1 MTRKQIFEIIEKD
14 DGSNIWSH
22 IYDVF
27 MFCTIILSVVPL
39 MFWDEYPIFKYIE
52 IFTTVIF
59 IIDYILRWVT
69 ADYKLGKGARSFVNY
84 PISFWAIIDL
94 LTILPSFNILGA
106 NFKMLRI
113 MRMMK
118 ILRLTKALRYS
129 TQLFL
134 FAEVLKK
141 EKKVLTTVM
150 FFAIAYIFVTAL
162 IMFNFEP
169 RVNPATG
176 EETFS
181 TFFDA
186 LYWSTVTLTT
196 VGYGDLCPATDLGRF
211 VSMLSSMFGV
221 AIIALPSGII
231 TASYLDELRAIK
243 ESKAE
248 EEKNKTCLALHKNF
262 RRTAQVASWYYD
274 ENNKKKNYKCVD
286 RFRSLTSLKV
296 KMSMGED
303 RLVEMIDYCP
313 DMRLANLATTFSSDE
328 KQQDKLVVVNYPLN
342 TEYGC
347 CVDRGSN
354 VTIVA
359 PSSLTE
365 IGTGNTAFSLAA
377 MGGFNYVSRELTPNK
392 EDPFSFYLMNNKS
405 LDLIDEN
412 DTKEVVTTQAL
423 HFMHDLNQ
431 LKKRS
436 ENRDDRHW
444 FIFILATTKS
454 EESQVHLWRLASDPK
469 GTLTH
474 RIAGLK
480 REYGS
485 MVLEEDEER
494 LQKMYQ
500 EIQNALAERNVIN
513 REEQQNVVTQLD
525 NCNLWNGVND
535 TNIMRRVGG
544 GVDANSLTIRI
555 AYEILVYNNSHL
567 LILKDIA
574 DAIKRQVEPNRVIPE
589 EAVQCFKKD
598 GDGFADNYGEEKVFL
613 RSPQALKVM
622 IQKETEKAQK
632 IFANMDLDGNELIA
646 KVEQPKTSWRNK
658 WFN

>member
-1 MTRKQIFEIIEKD
+1 MTRKDIYTIIEKD

-39 MFWDEYPIFKYIE
+39 MFWDEYPIFWYIE
-52 IFTTVIF
+52 VFCTSIF
-59 IIDYILRWVT
+59 IIDYILRWIT
-69 ADYKLGKGARSFVNY
+69 ADYKLGKGARSFVSY

-94 LTILPSFNILGA
+94 LTILPSFQLLGP
-106 NFKMLRI
+106 NFKILRT

-134 FAEVLKK
+134 FVEVLKK
-141 EKKVLTTVM
+141 EKKILTTVM

-169 RVNPATG
+169 RINPGTG

-196 VGYGDLCPATDLGRF
+196 VGYGDLCPATDIGRF
-211 VSMLSSMFGV
+211 ISMLSSMFGV

-243 ESKAE
+243 EGKE
-248 EEKNKTCLALHKNF
+248 VEEKNKLCMALHKCF
-262 RRTAQVASWYYD
+262 RRTAQSAAWYYD
-274 ENNKKKNYKCVD
+274 ENNKKKCYKYVD
-286 RFRSLTSLKV
+286 RYRSLTSLKV

-313 DMRLANLATTFSSDE
+313 DLRLANMATTFSSEE
-328 KQQDKLVVVNYPLN
+328 KQQDRLVVVNFPLN
-342 TEYGC
+342 REYGC
-347 CVDRGSN
+347 CVDRESN

-359 PSSLTE
+359 PSALNE
-365 IGTGNTAFSLAA
+365 IGTGNAAFSLAA
-377 MGGFNYVSRELTPNK
+377 MGGFNYVSRELTPNG
-392 EDPFSFYLMNNKS
+392 EDPFSFYLMKNKS
-405 LDLIDEN
+405 LDLMGD
-412 DTKEVVTTQAL
+412 DDAKEDVKTQAL
-423 HFMHDLNQ
+423 HFMHDLEQ

-436 ENRDDRHW
+436 EDRGERHW

-454 EESQVHLWRLASDPK
+454 EVSQVHLWRLASDPK
-469 GTLTH
+469 GALTH
-474 RIAGLK
+474 RIAGPK
-480 REYGS
+480 REYS
-485 MVLEEDEER
+485 STVMAEDEER

-500 EIQNALAERNVIN
+500 EIQSALAERNIKI
-513 REEQQNVVTQLD
+513 REEEQSIVTQLD
-525 NCNLWNGVND
+525 NFNLWKGVSD
-535 TNIMRRVGG
+535 TNIMCRMGG
-544 GVDANSLTIRI
+544 GIDANSLTIRI
-555 AYEILVYNNSHL
+555 AYEILVYNNAHL

-574 DAIKRQVEPNRVIPE
+574 DAIKQQVEPSRDIPE
-589 EAVQCFKKD
+589 EAVQCFKQD

-613 RSPQALKVM
+613 RSPQALMGM
-622 IQKETEKAQK
+622 IQEEIEKAQK
-632 IFANMDLDGNELIA
+632 MFANMDLDGNE
-646 KVEQPKTSWRNK
+646 KT
-658 WFN
+658 

>member
-1 MTRKQIFEIIEKD
+1 MTRKDIYTIIEKD

-27 MFCTIILSVVPL
+27 MFCCIILSVVPL
-39 MFWDEYPIFKYIE
+39 MFWEEYPIFLYIE
-52 IFTTVIF
+52 IFTTTVF

-69 ADYKLGKGARSFVNY
+69 ADYKLGKGVRSFVSY
-84 PISFWAIIDL
+84 PYSFWAIIDL
-94 LTILPSFNILGA
+94 LSILPSFQLLGP
-106 NFKMLRI
+106 NFKILRTTRMLR
-113 MRMMK
+113 

-134 FAEVLKK
+134 FVDVLKK
-141 EKKVLTTVM
+141 EKKILTTVM

-169 RVNPATG
+169 RINPNTG

-211 VSMLSSMFGV
+211 ISMLSSLFGV

-243 ESKAE
+243 EGKE
-248 EEKNKTCLALHKNF
+248 VEEKNRTCLALHKNF

-286 RFRSLTSLKV
+286 RFKSLTSLKV
-296 KMSMGED
+296 KMAMGED

-313 DMRLANLATTFSSDE
+313 DLRLANLATTFRPEE
-328 KQQDKLVVVNYPLN
+328 KQQDRLVVVNFPLN
-342 TEYGC
+342 KEYGC

-354 VTIVA
+354 VTIVT
-359 PSSLTE
+359 PSALTE
-365 IGTGNTAFSLAA
+365 IGTGNAAFSLAA
-377 MGGFNYVSRELTPNK
+377 MGGFNYVSRELAPKT
-392 EDPFSFYLMNNKS
+392 EDSFSFYLMNHNK
-405 LDLIDEN
+405 LDLIDDDEA
-412 DTKEVVTTQAL
+412 KECVKAQAL
-423 HFMHDLNQ
+423 HFMHDLAQ

-436 ENRDDRHW
+436 EDRGERHW
-444 FIFILATTKS
+444 FIFLLATTKS
-454 EESQVHLWRLASDPK
+454 EECQVHFWRLASDPK

-474 RIAGLK
+474 RIAGPK

-485 MVLEEDEER
+485 TVMAEDEER

-500 EIQNALAERNVIN
+500 EIQNALAERNVMI
-513 REEQQNVVTQLD
+513 REEEQGIVTQLD
-525 NCNLWNGVND
+525 NFEQWNGVND
-535 TNIMRRVGG
+535 TNIMRRMGG

-555 AYEILVYNNSHL
+555 AYEILVYNNAHL

-574 DAIKRQVEPNRVIPE
+574 DAIKQQVEPSRDIPE
-589 EAVQCFKKD
+589 EAVQCFKQD

-622 IQKETEKAQK
+622 IQEETEKAQK
-632 IFANMDLDGNELIA
+632 MFANIDLDGNERL
-646 KVEQPKTSWRNK
+646 
-658 WFN
+658 